1 MKSQSPTHV
10 TRPDAIKLSAL
21 IEHLS
26 VTRGEQADL
35 LQEVLDLADIVPSSS
50 ITPEV
55 VTLKSRVEIED
66 ALTGQ
71 AREITLV
78 LPDQFDPAAGRISV
92 VSPMGRALLGRRV
105 GDVVE
110 VQVPAGDTRAI
121 RLKAIPYQPEAHG
134 IHDSE

>member
-1 MKSQSPTHV
+1 MKSQSPLHV

-35 LQEVLDLADIVPSSS
+35 LQEVLDYADIVPSTS
-50 ITPEV
+50 ITAEV
-55 VTLKSRVEIED
+55 VTLNSRVVIED
-66 ALTGQ
+66 ALTGK
-71 AREITLV
+71 ATEITLV

-105 GDVVE
+105 GDVVA
-110 VQVPAGDTRAI
+110 VQVPQGESREV
-121 RLKAIPYQPEAHG
+121 RLKEIPYQPEAHG
-134 IHDSE
+134 IHDE